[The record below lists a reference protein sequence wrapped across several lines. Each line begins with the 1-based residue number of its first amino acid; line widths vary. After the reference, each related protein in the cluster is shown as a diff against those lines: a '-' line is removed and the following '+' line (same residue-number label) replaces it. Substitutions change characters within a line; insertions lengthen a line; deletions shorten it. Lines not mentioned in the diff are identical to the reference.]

1 MAVFALQW
9 KNRANSDE
17 VLLLEFFAPYRGE
30 SAKKRRSQGLV
41 FRGVPRKMRFSAPL
55 TAAQTCGRFGCCLP
69 DFEKIPCAACR
80 TPASWPGWPSAVKS
94 LDKFSE
100 KRYTPQ
106 ALRPAG
112 CQWLCQR
119 YIINII
125 RSVSVSVNTQI
136 IVSSPLRYVSG
147 EPKAK
152 PKNIRSAKFHAK
164 TGVIWRLLRKKRPE
178 KRDFSN
184 FYRKI
189 L

>member
-1 MAVFALQW
+1 M
-9 KNRANSDE
+9 
-17 VLLLEFFAPYRGE
+17 
-30 SAKKRRSQGLV
+30 
-41 FRGVPRKMRFSAPL
+41 
-55 TAAQTCGRFGCCLP
+55 
-69 DFEKIPCAACR
+69 
-80 TPASWPGWPSAVKS
+80 KS

-164 TGVIWRLLRKKRPE
+164 TGVIWRLLRKKTPRK
-178 KRDFSN
+178 KRFLKFLSKNFVDFQTKKALCAQGN
-184 FYRKI
+184 AAGEHQRLRVWFDLGTMADR
-189 L
+189 